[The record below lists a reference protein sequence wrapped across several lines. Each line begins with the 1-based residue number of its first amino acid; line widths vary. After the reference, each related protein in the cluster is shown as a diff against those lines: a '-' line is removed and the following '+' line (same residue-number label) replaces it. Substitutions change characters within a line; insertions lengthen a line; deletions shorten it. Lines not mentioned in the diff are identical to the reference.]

1 MPTNQLELG
10 FMTNSNNVMK
20 LSIPRA
26 NASLDASAI
35 KDAMDAMIAT
45 NIVTSDLGLI
55 SQRESAILYT
65 TTKTEFATV

>member
-10 FMTNSNNVMK
+10 FMTNLNNLMK
-20 LSIPRA
+20 FSIPRA
-26 NASLDASAI
+26 NASLSAGAI

-55 SQRESAILYT
+55 SQRDSATMYT
-65 TTKTEFATV
+65 TTKTEFATA